1 MERCTAAHVSTS
13 LTKASTVTAGVIST
27 TWAEDVAMSVWQG
40 ISKGIQGNS
49 GEFKGNSGKT
59 KEIQGKF
66 PLKPQGKMGKRILIQ
81 IRYDKRT
88 D

>member
-1 MERCTAAHVSTS
+1 METDGA
-13 LTKASTVTAGVIST
+13 IST
-27 TWAEDVAMSVWQG
+27 TWAEDVAMSVWQR
-40 ISKGIQGNS
+40 
-49 GEFKGNSGKT
+49 KT

-66 PLKPQGKMGKRILIQ
+66 PLKSQDKMEGKILIQ